1 MNAEDFRTKPEEDF
15 STQTPF
21 CFAYVTAHNRGAL
34 FRSKVIFLSE
44 EKMKVISTILAEHT
58 GCSVGL
64 SYLVKPD
71 QTKSFFKIVT
81 ESIWEAFQSWIKA
94 GKIVP

>member
-1 MNAEDFRTKPEEDF
+1 MNAEDFRTKPAEDF
-15 STQTPF
+15 STETPF

-44 EKMKVISTILAEHT
+44 EKMKVLSTILKEHT

-64 SYLVKPD
+64 SYLVKPA
-71 QTKSFFKIVT
+71 QTKSFLKIVT
-81 ESIWEAFQSWIKA
+81 DAISEAFESWIKA